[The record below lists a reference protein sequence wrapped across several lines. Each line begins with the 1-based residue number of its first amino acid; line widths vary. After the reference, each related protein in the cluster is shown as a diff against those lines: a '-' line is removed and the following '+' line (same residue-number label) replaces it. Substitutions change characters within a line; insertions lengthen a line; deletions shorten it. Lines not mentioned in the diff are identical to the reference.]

1 MNTNAF
7 HSHNAIIVAIGN
19 DARQDDGLG
28 WAFAKAVET
37 DGRFAGSIEY
47 RYQLQV
53 EDAELIAGYDS
64 ILFVDASKAVLPA
77 GFEYQQL
84 APALE
89 FTFSTHA
96 LSPASVLALCQQ
108 VYERSPDAWLMA
120 ISGEAWELQFGL
132 SAAGARHLEAALEH
146 FFNLATSAMS
156 AN

>member
-1 MNTNAF
+1 MNANAF
-7 HSHNAIIVAIGN
+7 LSDQTIIIAIGN

-28 WAFAKAVET
+28 WAFAKAVES
-37 DGRFAGSIEY
+37 DGRFGGRIEY

-53 EDAELIAGYDS
+53 EDAELIAGYDCV
-64 ILFVDASKAVLPA
+64 LLVDASKKSFPQ
-77 GFEYQQL
+77 GFEYQKL

-120 ISGEAWELQFGL
+120 ISGEQWELQFGL
-132 SAAGARHLEAALEH
+132 SSIGEKHLKSAYEYFITAATHH
-146 FFNLATSAMS
+146 
-156 AN
+156 

>member
-1 MNTNAF
+1 MNANAF
-7 HSHNAIIVAIGN
+7 SSEKTILIAIGN

-37 DGRFAGSIEY
+37 DGRFAGRIEY

-53 EDAELIAGYDS
+53 EDAEMIAGYDCV
-64 ILFVDASKAVLPA
+64 LFVDATKELLQE
-77 GFEYQQL
+77 GFQYQKL

-96 LSPASVLALCQQ
+96 LSPGSVLALCQQ

-120 ISGEAWELQFGL
+120 VSGEEWELQFGL
-132 SAAGARHLEAALEH
+132 SIAGARHLKTALEY
-146 FFNLATSAMS
+146 FFSRATNAQS
-156 AN
+156 